1 MKFKIEDIDFKGI
14 TPREFENLCYDLL
27 IKYNYHNLIWREGGA
42 DNGRDI
48 EAKHSFNTMIKDKET
63 NWFFECKLYNAGG
76 VPPNELTSKV
86 AWADAELPDYLVFFV
101 SSYLTNNAR
110 TWLEKII
117 EQKQYDITVIEG
129 EELKNRILKYPE
141 LIERYF
147 SLNRYEK
154 LFKDVRDYKTK
165 FRINPSF
172 EFLNEIASNIDLERL
187 TVDEL
192 GFILTNFYNQYK
204 SFEGRNDYHGDFHG
218 TEVNRVLDYLKR
230 TITNEELK
238 SFQTY
243 FDDYDELGGSG
254 IFDEMDLLECEEYI
268 HEMKLY
274 NFQSYDLHLNHKK
287 EQNKW
292 KIGEYLFVIY
302 EDVAFEIFVTEVT
315 EIRII
320 KDFKPERINELS
332 LNLSGDIVEKYNEYL
347 EELEYLEDLEDLEDF
362 SA

>member
-1 MKFKIEDIDFKGI
+1 MKYKFEDIDFKSI

-63 NWFFECKLYNAGG
+63 IWFFECKLYNTGG

-86 AWADAELPDYLVFFV
+86 AWADAELPDHLVFFI

-117 EQKQYDITVIEG
+117 KQKQYDIIVIEG
-129 EELKNRILKYPE
+129 EELKNRLLKYPE

-147 SLNRYEK
+147 SLNKYEI
-154 LFKDVRDYKTK
+154 LFKDVRNYKIK

-172 EFLNEIASNIDLERL
+172 EFLNEIANNIDLERL
-187 TVDEL
+187 ADDEI
-192 GFILTNFYNQYK
+192 GFILINFFSQYGY
-204 SFEGRNDYHGDFHG
+204 FEGRNEYYGDFEG
-218 TEVNRVLDYLKR
+218 TEVNRVLDFLKQ
-230 TITNEELK
+230 TISNEKLN
-238 SFQTY
+238 SFQPY
-243 FDDYDELGGSG
+243 FGDYDELGGFG
-254 IFDEMDLLECEEYI
+254 MFDEMYWLDDEEYI
-268 HEMKLY
+268 NDMKFY
-274 NFQSYDLHLNHKK
+274 NFQSYNLHLNYKK
-287 EQNKW
+287 EHDKW

-302 EDVAFEIFVTEVT
+302 EDVAFEIFHIEIT

-320 KDFKPERINELS
+320 KNFKPERINELS
-332 LNLSGDIVEKYNEYL
+332 LNLPDDIVDKYKKYL
-347 EELEYLEDLEDLEDF
+347 NKF